1 MQDTSDPVLT
11 PSMMDDFVNQ
21 RTQVFAGLDQ
31 RQRRLLRSVY
41 HPARFAEV
49 TPLQPGSA
57 ALRHS
62 TTGAPMP
69 T

>member
-1 MQDTSDPVLT
+1 
-11 PSMMDDFVNQ
+11 MMDDFVNQ
-21 RTQVFAGLDQ
+21 RTQVFIGLDQ

-49 TPLQPGSA
+49 PPLQPGPMRPGSA

-62 TTGAPMP
+62 TMGAPML